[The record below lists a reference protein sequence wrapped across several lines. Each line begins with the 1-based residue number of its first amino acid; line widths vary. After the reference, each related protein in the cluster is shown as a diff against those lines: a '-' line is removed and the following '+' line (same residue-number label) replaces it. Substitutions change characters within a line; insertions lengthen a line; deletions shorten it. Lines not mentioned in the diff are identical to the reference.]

1 MPSIARKKDDMKD
14 RHAMG
19 IAVGVAKAA
28 KSRKAHTRA
37 HTRAGRDHNMAV
49 SRAVKLR
56 EIIH

>member
-1 MPSIARKKDDMKD
+1 MPSIARKKDDMRD
-14 RHAMG
+14 RHAMA
-19 IAVGVAKAA
+19 IAVAKAA